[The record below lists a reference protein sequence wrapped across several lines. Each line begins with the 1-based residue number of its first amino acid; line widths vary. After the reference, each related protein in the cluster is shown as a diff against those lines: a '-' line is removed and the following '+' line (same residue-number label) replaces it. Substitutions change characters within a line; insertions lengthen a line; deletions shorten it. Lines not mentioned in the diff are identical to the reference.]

1 MKSDLILVTGGAGFI
16 GSHLSETLVR
26 KGYQVRVLD
35 DLSVGRAENI
45 PKKCEF
51 IHGNLLDEAVLQK
64 ATRNVRAIFHE
75 AARVTI
81 RGSVDQFDS
90 DAETNLMGTLRLLKH
105 AGNAGVRRFVYA
117 SSMAVY
123 SDSRKPAPVPE
134 SHPTIPVSPYG
145 IAKLAAEH
153 YVLMVGKKLGMEPVV
168 LRYFNTFG
176 TRQAF
181 TPYVG
186 VITIFITRLL
196 KKQGITIFGD
206 GNQTRDFVH
215 VSDIVQANLLAIES
229 SAATGN
235 VMNIGSGRGT
245 TVLQIAELLKNRIY
259 SEAKINFEPAREEEL
274 RNSVADISAAKQFL
288 GYNPLTNLN
297 SQINEVID
305 SLRG

>member
-1 MKSDLILVTGGAGFI
+1 MKSRLILVTGGAGFI
-16 GSHLSETLVR
+16 GSHLSEALLQ

-35 DLSVGRAENI
+35 DLSIGRRENI
-45 PKKCEF
+45 PEKCEF
-51 IHGNLLDEAVLQK
+51 IHGNLLNEAVLQK
-64 ATRNVRAIFHE
+64 ATRNVTAIFHE

-123 SDSRKPAPVPE
+123 SDSREPAPIPE

-153 YVLMVGKKLGMEPVV
+153 YVLMVGKKMGMEPVV

-196 KKQGITIFGD
+196 KKQDITIFGD
-206 GNQTRDFVH
+206 GKQTRDFVH
-215 VSDIVQANLLAIES
+215 VSDIVQANLLALES
-229 SAATGN
+229 VGATGN

-245 TVLQIAELLKNRIY
+245 TVLQIAELLKKRIY
-259 SEAKINFEPAREEEL
+259 SQANINFEPAREEEL
-274 RNSVADISAAKQFL
+274 RNSVADISAAKRFL
-288 GYNPLTNLN
+288 GYNPLTNLD

-305 SLRG
+305 SLQG

>member
-16 GSHLSETLVR
+16 GSHLSETLVT

-35 DLSVGRAENI
+35 DLSIGRRENI

-64 ATRNVRAIFHE
+64 ATRNVTAIFHE

-123 SDSRKPAPVPE
+123 SDSRRPAPVPE
-134 SHPTIPVSPYG
+134 SHPTLPVSPYG

-153 YVLMVGKKLGMEPVV
+153 YVLMVGKKLGIEPVV

-215 VSDIVQANLLAIES
+215 VSDIVQANLLALES
-229 SAATGN
+229 SDATGN

-288 GYNPLTNLN
+288 GYNPLTNLD